1 MLFTVVES
9 KWEFQELINFCPSL
23 GSHLIGNF
31 QFDLK
36 SGIMFF
42 KEREMERMEME
53 MESKPTMNLSALL
66 EDNRLP
72 SHMIASLLQ
81 EFYKSY
87 MKE

>member
-1 MLFTVVES
+1 
-9 KWEFQELINFCPSL
+9 
-23 GSHLIGNF
+23 
-31 QFDLK
+31 
-36 SGIMFF
+36 MFF

>member
-1 MLFTVVES
+1 MEREKAVEILYLN
-9 KWEFQELINFCPSL
+9 KNI
-23 GSHLIGNF
+23 SHLNQG
-31 QFDLK
+31 
-36 SGIMFF
+36 G
-42 KEREMERMEME
+42 E
-53 MESKPTMNLSALL
+53 PTINLSALL

>member
-31 QFDLK
+31 QFELK

-42 KEREMERMEME
+42 KEREKAVEILYLY
-53 MESKPTMNLSALL
+53 KKI
-66 EDNRLP
+66 
-72 SHMIASLLQ
+72 SH
-81 EFYKSY
+81 
-87 MKE
+87 